1 MARNRLDPRRKS
13 KLGPSDRSDTPSDRP
28 GEPGTDTDA
37 GGTGERQTVGKVP
50 GGYDAGTDRVVT
62 SQEAGLGG
70 GLDQAEE
77 AQQGKTDE
85 EIAKERELEAER
97 IKTPKP

>member
-1 MARNRLDPRRKS
+1 MAGNRLDPRK
-13 KLGPSDRSDTPSDRP
+13 KPQLGPSDRSDTPSDRP

-37 GGTGERQTVGKVP
+37 SGTGERRTVQKVP
-50 GGYDAGTDRVVT
+50 EPRDVGADRVVN

-77 AQQGKTDE
+77 AQLGKTDE
-85 EIAKERELEAER
+85 QMAKERHR
-97 IKTPKP
+97 GKK